1 MRALRCA
8 SSVLVRTRRTRFWF
22 LGAALLSVATVLSLT
37 SGAAVSSASGEEAGG
52 SPRTVTID
60 AKLTEQLAANPTG
73 GVTAIVTAWG
83 RDGLR
88 DVEALGVTGTK
99 LRVLPMIITTTL
111 TKAQLDQL
119 ATSPAVR
126 SVWAEHEW
134 QIYMEDTTWITKA
147 RYVWGTQGGP
157 DTQRGFGVTGRG
169 VELAMIDTG
178 FDGGHEDG
186 DNLIE
191 FCDTTNASAATGERF
206 FVHCTPWDPT
216 LNAAPA
222 GPCGAIPP
230 TTSNQGPGPTTAPPG
245 CRNKAR
251 GDSWVIGDPDVSHG
265 THVGGTM
272 VGTGHASGGRRFN
285 HSTIGMAPDAKLRA
299 YSANVGPSLLNTQTL
314 AAYDDMTYK
323 KEIGYSNVI
332 AVNNSWGGGDGANY
346 DPSDPTAIAVKRAYD
361 AGIVSVF
368 AAGNSGPEH
377 NTLSAQCVNPYVVC
391 VAAST
396 KPDSVVM
403 FSSRGRP
410 SQPQDTN
417 RNGRVGQP
425 GAPETIPDGPDPG
438 NEPDPNPAYDPGDVP
453 PDNHDRLL
461 GQKLELGLY
470 RPTLTAPGVN
480 INSMK
485 AVGANIGDP
494 GSLLCREDDLM
505 PPPDQEMSCY
515 VQANGTS
522 MATPHVTGAIGLI
535 GQVLQQRGRNIRS
548 STFSRDIIDILER
561 SANTSKLPAWESEEQ
576 GAGRL
581 DVHQAVRYARG
592 DISLR
597 RPNFGYPTPPY
608 VTGQYPDVNKA
619 VGVKSGPDDRFYEE
633 EGCTGTGSWTARE
646 IVTPVSPGGGIGQP
660 PGVAPQRYGQHFIE
674 VPPNTDRLRITAR
687 FADEGIPTDNL
698 YIRLWRP
705 GVNPDAESA
714 TPDAGPGNAGRP
726 SAYHQSRVFPDQEAV
741 GLVFTGNERWLEVRS
756 PEEDNVGPRGQ
767 RRSQQDRTPT
777 EGPGEPALNQAPGI
791 PAGVWILRVYHRAG
805 VDPVPACNPD
815 SQERPKQ
822 AEGHDYSLHI
832 ELPGVTYR
840 PSVRIDSVSDPNQR
854 FVTIRGRA
862 GYPPHT
868 QRPPGVMEP
877 TAPPLGHVGYS
888 WEGITN
894 WEVPGSSQ
902 GAGSGPEVPTVT
914 LYMHG
919 KSDAHPTPD
928 GACSGN
934 GETDVVQCNGPFLM
948 PKDTLSTGTS
958 AFWRTG
964 IDDEVF
970 DGTADRNIHDPN
982 WSWCLAP
989 GPGCPADPSYVPPGP
1004 QTISGPMTVEWW
1016 ASCNLCDADVGLSA
1030 DWFIRVWGDGV
1041 LRFQQRV
1048 TATPADPGVPSRLE
1062 ETVTL
1067 PTFTASQRVVVH
1079 IDPVYI
1085 DSQTVTNIYYDSAGP
1100 GPCTGTVVGP
1110 ATGRCDSLVR
1120 MPAQPAAGGDP
1131 NQARPPETPDNVR
1144 VTDLPANPPIN
1155 HPYPTN
1161 RPLSPA
1167 LRVAWDELSPAPTR
1181 YEVYRSTDPLFPG
1194 GGTRVFSGAGAQ
1206 CTSPQAPTPNQPPG
1220 HDRGYAAPGTPP
1232 ARCFTDTNV
1241 SFLVTYYYRV
1251 VAVRNDASTNNSDL
1265 RSANSEIA
1273 YGAPTRYDRQVKVKV
1288 DRLYGP
1294 QYWEYALLPPS
1305 PTPPDTTNPGTE
1317 WLFVWDTL
1325 ELLGT
1330 EYGLEPLEIDPDT
1343 GELVRPAGPRLT
1355 TIPHLIFARSFTQG
1369 IGSTKD
1375 GIFARLDD
1383 DGEEP
1388 PPGGGGCPD
1397 DDDGDGDDDSD
1408 DDDSDDDGDD
1418 SDDDCEDD
1426 SDDSESDDD

>member
-1 MRALRCA
+1 MREGFVRRRRLA
-8 SSVLVRTRRTRFWF
+8 VLVAT
-22 LGAALLSVATVLSLT
+22 AATVTAAIAPLG
-37 SGAAVSSASGEEAGG
+37 SGAASTAEA
-52 SPRTVTID
+52 PDLRAATVHPG
-60 AKLTEQLAANPTG
+60 LVEQLAKNPAG
-73 GVTAIVTAWG
+73 GVTAILTAWG
-83 RDGLR
+83 RDGL
-88 DVEALGVTGTK
+88 DDIQKLGVTGTK
-99 LRVLPMIITTTL
+99 LKVLPMIVTTGL
-111 TKAQLDQL
+111 TQGQLEKLQD
-119 ATSPAVR
+119 SPAVR
-126 SVWAEHEW
+126 SVWPQQKYET
-134 QIYMEDTTWITKA
+134 YMEDTTWITKA
-147 RYVWGTQGGP
+147 RYVWSTSTSGP
-157 DTQRGFGVTGRG
+157 ATHRGFGITGRG
-169 VELAMIDTG
+169 VELAVIDTG

-191 FCDTTNASAATGERF
+191 FCETTNAGAATGQRF
-206 FVHCTPWDPT
+206 FVQCTPWNTT
-216 LNAAPA
+216 LNILPA
-222 GPCGAIPP
+222 GACGLADPNGDN
-230 TTSNQGPGPTTAPPG
+230 TGTGPSTAPPG
-245 CRNKAR
+245 CRNRAR
-251 GDSWVIGDPDVSHG
+251 GDSWVVGDPDVSHG

-346 DPSDPTAIAVKRAYD
+346 DSSDPTAIAVKRAYD

-377 NTLSAQCVNPYVVC
+377 NTLSAQCVIPYVVC

-425 GAPETIPDGPDPG
+425 GASEFLPNG
-438 NEPDPNPAYDPGDVP
+438 DPNPAYDPGDIP

-505 PPPDQEMSCY
+505 PPPDQETSCY

-535 GQVLQQRGRNIRS
+535 GQVLRQRGRNIRS
-548 STFSRDIIDILER
+548 STFSRDIIDVLER

-597 RPNFGYPTPPY
+597 RPNFGYATPPY
-608 VTGQYPDVNKA
+608 VSGQYPDTTKA
-619 VGVKSGPDDRFYEE
+619 VGPKADAPNNPDRFYEE

-646 IVTPVSPGGGIGQP
+646 ITTPVSPGVGVGQP
-660 PGVAPQRYGQHFIE
+660 PGLAPQRYGQHFIE

-714 TPDAGPGNAGRP
+714 TPDSGPGNAGRP

-767 RRSQQDRTPT
+767 RRSSQDPTPT
-777 EGPGEPALNQAPGI
+777 EGPGEPAVDEAPGI

-822 AEGHDYSLHI
+822 VEGHDYSLHI

-840 PSVRIDSVSDPNQR
+840 PSVKLDSVGSPNNR
-854 FVTIRGRA
+854 FVEIRGRA

-868 QRPPGVMEP
+868 QRSPGVMEP
-877 TAPPLGHVGYS
+877 TAPLPGHVGYS

-894 WEVPGSSQ
+894 WEVPGSSSR
-902 GAGSGPEVPTVT
+902 GGTEPTVPRKV

-919 KSDAHPTPD
+919 NPEEGCEGH
-928 GACSGN
+928 
-934 GETDVVQCNGPFLM
+934 GETDVVFCNGPFLLE
-948 PKDTLSTGTS
+948 KDPDGAKA

-970 DGTADRNIHDPN
+970 DGVSDRSIHDPN
-982 WSWCLAP
+982 WSWCLAAP
-989 GPGCPADPSYVPPGP
+989 GPGCPVTPQDGVPAGLH
-1004 QTISGPMTVEWW
+1004 TVSGPMTVEWW
-1016 ASCNLCDADVGLSA
+1016 AQCNLCGGPLSA
-1030 DWFIRVWGDGV
+1030 DWIIRVWGDGV
-1041 LRFQQRV
+1041 LRAEERV
-1048 TATPADPGVPSRLE
+1048 SATPPSLSLPGRLTATISV
-1062 ETVTL
+1062 
-1067 PTFTASQRVVVH
+1067 PTFTATQRIVVH
-1079 IDPVYI
+1079 VDPVYV
-1085 DSQTVTNIYYDSAGP
+1085 DSQTVTNIYYDSGGQGDCLAASVP
-1100 GPCTGTVVGP
+1100 DPFDPDFEPV

-1120 MPAQPAAGGDP
+1120 LPATPGTGGGGGNQSQPPA
-1131 NQARPPETPDNVR
+1131 TPDNIR
-1144 VTDLPANPPIN
+1144 VTDLPADPPLL
-1155 HPYPTN
+1155 HPYPQN
-1161 RPLSPA
+1161 RPKSPA
-1167 LRVAWDELSPAPTR
+1167 LRIAWDRAANATS
-1181 YEVYRSTDPLFPG
+1181 YEVFRSTDPLFPG
-1194 GGTRVFSGAGAQ
+1194 GGSRVNGTVRE

-1220 HDRGYAAPGTPP
+1220 HDRQGL
-1232 ARCFTDTNV
+1232 CIDDTSNLE
-1241 SFLVTYYYRV
+1241 FLRTYYYRV
-1251 VAVRNDASTNNSDL
+1251 VAVRDRDNAPDL
-1265 RSANSEIA
+1265 RSVNSEIA
-1273 YGAPTRYDRQVKVKV
+1273 YGAPTRYDRQVKLKV

-1317 WLFVWDTL
+1317 WLYVWDTL

-1330 EYGLEPLEIDPDT
+1330 EYELAPLNIDPNS
-1343 GELVRPAGPRLT
+1343 GELVEPAGPVLS

-1375 GIFARLDD
+1375 GRVARLDD
-1383 DGEEP
+1383 DGEEEP
-1388 PPGGGGCPD
+1388 PTPGGGCPD
-1397 DDDGDGDDDSD
+1397 DDDGDGDDDEED
-1408 DDDSDDDGDD
+1408 GDSDDDGDD
-1418 SDDDCEDD
+1418 DDDDCEDD
-1426 SDDSESDDD
+1426 DDDEEDEDD